1 MIKWLPDS
9 SQFLRTRTSMIHFHI
24 SNIYNGTQVQSRY
37 SNIWINDFKRILTGG
52 IISHFLF
59 SLHNLV
65 FPKFSTPSIPII
77 KKKKKIVLE
86 EKRKLM
92 YSYTLV
98 VLIMYATRQI
108 KQIDHLLPRSYQI
121 EKYSLKKK
129 YYYFKNELEILF
141 WGTLSFIFQK
151 DFLS

>member
-77 KKKKKIVLE
+77 KKKKNSVRRKKETNVLLYPSGLDNVCN
-86 EKRKLM
+86 KANQTDRPFA
-92 YSYTLV
+92 S
-98 VLIMYATRQI
+98 
-108 KQIDHLLPRSYQI
+108 
-121 EKYSLKKK
+121 
-129 YYYFKNELEILF
+129 
-141 WGTLSFIFQK
+141 
-151 DFLS
+151 